1 MEQTTKKE
9 FTNDQIWQQRVQE
22 MRCSGLSQKEWC
34 KQNGVSVSTLRYWIR
49 KLDSSTTSSALSGW
63 MTLESHPDVFEHD
76 DSDIILHY
84 AGIKMIFTRTADR
97 ELSRKLIHMVLRS

>member
-49 KLDSSTTSSALSGW
+49 KLDSSTTSSAISGS

-76 DSDIILHY
+76 DSDIILQY